1 MVPLR
6 GMLSTI
12 QDDELQA
19 LQRQRLDAFRGVR
32 MGRRQVDLEEASGS
46 SNRRRTLAITWPQG
60 ALSEGETLRRRLRW
74 MAVLADQCLCL
85 GRWRTPKQAFHT

>member
-12 QDDELQA
+12 EDDELQA
-19 LQRQRLDAFRGVR
+19 LQRQRLDPFRGVR

-46 SNRRRTLAITWPQG
+46 SNRRRTLKIR
-60 ALSEGETLRRRLRW
+60 SGESLWQR
-74 MAVLADQCLCL
+74 A
-85 GRWRTPKQAFHT
+85 